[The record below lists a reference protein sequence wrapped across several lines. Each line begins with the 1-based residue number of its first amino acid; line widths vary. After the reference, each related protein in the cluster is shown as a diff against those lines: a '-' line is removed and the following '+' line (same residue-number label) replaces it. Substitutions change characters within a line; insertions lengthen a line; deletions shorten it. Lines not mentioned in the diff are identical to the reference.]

1 MQSSGLRLLVFGEE
15 NRQGC
20 GPGSG
25 VAVLVRIAL
34 QGQGRERRPLRAWKG
49 LGHTANSQ
57 LPLANLL
64 LIESILWW
72 FLQCD

>member
-1 MQSSGLRLLVFGEE
+1 MERTGRA
-15 NRQGC
+15 C

-25 VAVLVRIAL
+25 VGVLVRIAL
-34 QGQGRERRPLRAWKG
+34 QDQGRERRPLRAWKG
-49 LGHTANSQ
+49 LDHTANSQ
-57 LPLANLL
+57 LLLANPL